1 MHSGML
7 IAHCRYDK
15 VCHIFI
21 SQEISI
27 SEGSRLRE
35 TVDQIEKKVVEV
47 IANLL
52 HLDESKIEPDSLL
65 VEDLG
70 MDSFSAV
77 EMLFQ
82 FEDQYGLEISDEEM
96 VNLKKVKDVVAYL
109 DDIIPKN

>member
-1 MHSGML
+1 
-7 IAHCRYDK
+7 
-15 VCHIFI
+15 
-21 SQEISI
+21 
-27 SEGSRLRE
+27 LRD
-35 TVDQIEKKVVEV
+35 TVEQIEKKVVEV

-52 HLDESKIEPDSLL
+52 HLDKSKIKPDSLL

-77 EMLFQ
+77 EMLFR

-96 VNLKKVKDVVAYL
+96 VNLKKVKDIVAYL